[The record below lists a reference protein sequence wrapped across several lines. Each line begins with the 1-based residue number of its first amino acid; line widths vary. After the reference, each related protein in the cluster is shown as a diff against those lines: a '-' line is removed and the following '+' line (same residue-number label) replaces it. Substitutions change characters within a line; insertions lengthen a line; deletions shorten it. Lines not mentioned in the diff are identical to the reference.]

1 MERQGTIIGPAARAG
16 ARRYAWWLA
25 ALLWFLPLNSPHLFD
40 PDEGRYAEIPRE
52 MVASGD
58 WVTPRLDGLKYF
70 EKPALQYWATASA
83 FLLLGEHAWTAR
95 LWSALCGF
103 LGLALTFALG
113 RRLYGERAGT
123 LAALV
128 QAGSLLYIAMARVTT
143 LDMSLCFTLELAL
156 AALALLV
163 SADARGRSPVSLS
176 LLLGLGVALAVL
188 TKGLIGIVIPGATV
202 VLYILIYRDPRLL
215 LRARPWWSLAV
226 LLVLTAP
233 WFLLASQRNPE
244 FARFFFIYQH
254 FGRYLTRAGF
264 DRYQPDWFFVP
275 VLLAGLLPW
284 TSLLPRALMQ
294 SFGAA
299 RKGERATGLLLIWAA
314 FVFVFFSLSQSK
326 LIPYILPLLPS
337 LSLLIG
343 RELARRGPRA
353 LLPHLRGVVLAAATL
368 CAAVL
373 IAAHVPAGARLT
385 AQASTAT
392 VWALAAGFA
401 ALALAAALAVYWCR
415 QGHLRRAV
423 AAMAVGIV
431 CLTQLFLLGADR
443 LPRMQALVVA
453 VQRLRPWV
461 EHSQSFYCVG
471 LYPQPLPFY
480 LKRTCTLVGYRG
492 ELDFGLRQEPG
503 RGIDSLD
510 EFVRRW
516 RSDGAASAVLAPVVY
531 RQLEA
536 LGAPMRVIYTAPSL
550 MAVVKTQ

>member
-1 MERQGTIIGPAARAG
+1 MVEGAARPL
-16 ARRYAWWLA
+16 ARRWAWWLA

-83 FLLLGEHAWTAR
+83 FLLGGEHAWTAR
-95 LWSALCGF
+95 VWSALCGF
-103 LGLALTFALG
+103 LGLMLTAGLG
-113 RRLYGERAGT
+113 RRLYGARAGR

-128 QAGSLLYIAMARVTT
+128 QASALLYLAMARITT
-143 LDMSLCFTLELAL
+143 LDMSLCFTLELAM

-163 SADARGRSPVSLS
+163 STDDSTQPPLRLP
-176 LLLGLGVALAVL
+176 LLLGAGVALAVL
-188 TKGLIGIVIPGATV
+188 SKGLIGIVIPGATV
-202 VLYILIYRDPRLL
+202 VLYVLIYRDPRLL

-226 LLVLTAP
+226 LLVLTCP
-233 WFLLASQRNPE
+233 WFVLASLRNPE

-254 FGRYLTRAGF
+254 FGRYLSRAGF
-264 DRYQPDWFFVP
+264 DRYQPAWFFVP

-284 TSLLPRALMQ
+284 TSLLPRALLQ
-294 SFGAA
+294 AFQAA
-299 RKGERATGLLLIWAA
+299 RNGERATGLLLIWAA
-314 FVFVFFSLSQSK
+314 FVFVFFSWSQSK
-326 LIPYILPLLPS
+326 LIPYILPLVPA
-337 LSLLIG
+337 LSLLVG
-343 RELARRGPRA
+343 RGLARWRPAA
-353 LLPHLRGVVLAAATL
+353 LVPHLAAVALGAALL

-373 IAAHVPAGARLT
+373 IAAHLPGGARL
-385 AQASTAT
+385 ASQADSAT
-392 VWALAAGFA
+392 VWALAAAFA
-401 ALALAAALAVYWCR
+401 LLALTATLAVRWCR
-415 QGHLRRAV
+415 QGHVRRAV
-423 AAMAVGIV
+423 AAVAVGIV
-431 CLTQLFLLGADR
+431 CFTQLVLFGADR

-480 LKRTCTLVGYRG
+480 LRRTCTLVGYRG
-492 ELDFGLRQEPG
+492 ELDFGLRQQPG

-516 RSDGAASAVLAPVVY
+516 RSEPTASAVLSPAVY
-531 RQLEA
+531 RHLEA

>member
-1 MERQGTIIGPAARAG
+1 MLGGAGRPRAC
-16 ARRYAWWLA
+16 RRAWWLA

-40 PDEGRYAEIPRE
+40 PDEGRYAEVPRE

-83 FLLLGEHAWTAR
+83 FLLFGEHAWTAR

-103 LGLALTFALG
+103 LGLVLTYALG
-113 RRLYGERAGT
+113 RRLYGARAGT
-123 LAALV
+123 LAALI
-128 QAGSLLYIAMARVTT
+128 QASALLYIAMARITT
-143 LDMSLCFTLELAL
+143 LDMSLCFTLQLAM

-163 SADARGRSPVSLS
+163 SADDSSQSPLSLS
-176 LLLGLGVALAVL
+176 LLLGAGVALAVL
-188 TKGLIGIVIPGATV
+188 TKGLIGILVPGATV
-202 VLYILIYRDPRLL
+202 VLYVLIYRDPRWL

-226 LLVLTAP
+226 LLVLTGP
-233 WFLLASQRNPE
+233 WFIVASLRNPE

-254 FGRYLTRAGF
+254 FGRYLSRAGF

-284 TSLLPRALMQ
+284 TSLLPRALVEALR
-294 SFGAA
+294 AA
-299 RKGERATGLLLIWAA
+299 RAERATGLLLIWAG

-326 LIPYILPLLPS
+326 LIPYILPLVPALA
-337 LSLLIG
+337 LLVG
-343 RELARRGPRA
+343 RGLARWQPA
-353 LLPHLRGVVLAAATL
+353 VLLPHLAAVALGAALL
-368 CAAVL
+368 CATVL
-373 IAAHVPAGARLT
+373 IVAHLPVGTRLT
-385 AQASTAT
+385 AQLSTAT
-392 VWALAAGFA
+392 VWALAAAFA
-401 ALALAAALAVYWCR
+401 VLALAATLAVHWCR
-415 QGHLRRAV
+415 QGQVQRAV
-423 AAMAVGIV
+423 AAVAVGIV
-431 CLTQLFLLGADR
+431 CLTQLVLFAADR

-461 EHSQSFYCVG
+461 EHSHSFYCVG

-480 LKRTCTLVGYRG
+480 LGRTCTLVGYRG
-492 ELDFGLRQEPG
+492 ELDFGLRQQPA

-516 RSDGAASAVLAPVVY
+516 GGEPTATAVLTPAVY
-531 RQLEA
+531 RRLEE